1 MMRVRVRTPSRLHFS
16 MVDLRGD
23 LGRIYGSAGV
33 AIDRP
38 NIVLEAE
45 PAPRLTVTGFRA
57 ERARE
62 YADTVLEESGITGGA
77 KVNIVSDMPEHSGF
91 GSGTQ
96 LALAVGTA
104 ISEIH
109 GLDYSPER
117 LALLLNRSRRSGVGT
132 YAFKHGGFIVDGGHR
147 VGTTGDFPPLIFR
160 HDFPEDWLFII
171 GLPDTAQGSS
181 GKREVDAFKNLEPP
195 PTCLAGDVARIL
207 LMQMIPALLE
217 EDAEAFGAA
226 MTGLDLKFG
235 EHWKEV
241 QGGLYSSPVIEKGVE
256 FLLKTGAL
264 GAGQSSWGPAF
275 YGLVQGEG
283 RAEDVRSQLE
293 GFLNEG
299 GRSGTAFV
307 AHAQNEGAE
316 VTVTE

>member
-1 MMRVRVRTPSRLHFS
+1 MRVKVRTPSRLHFS

-23 LGRIYGSAGV
+23 LGRIFGSVGV
-33 AIDRP
+33 TIDRP
-38 NIVLEAE
+38 NIILKAE

-62 YADTVLEESGITGGA
+62 YAETVLEESGVTGGA
-77 KVNIVSDMPEHSGF
+77 KIYVVSDMLEHSGF

-109 GLDYSPER
+109 GLDQTPES
-117 LALLLNRSRRSGVGT
+117 LALLLNRSRRSGVGI
-132 YAFKHGGFIVDGGHR
+132 YAFKQGGFIVDGGHR
-147 VGTTGDFPPLIFR
+147 VGTTGDIPPLIFR
-160 HDFPEDWLFII
+160 HDFPEDWLFVI
-171 GLPDTAQGSS
+171 GLPDAAPGSS
-181 GKREVDAFKNLEPP
+181 GKLEVDAFRNLEPP
-195 PTCLAGDVARIL
+195 PTVLAGDVSRIL

-226 MTGLDLKFG
+226 MTSLDLKFG

-241 QGGLYSSPVIEKGVE
+241 QGGLYSSPVIEEGAE
-256 FLLKTGAL
+256 FLLETGAL
-264 GAGQSSWGPAF
+264 GVGQSSWGPAF

-299 GRSGTAFV
+299 DRSGAAFV

>member
-1 MMRVRVRTPSRLHFS
+1 MRVKVRTPSRLHFS

-23 LGRIYGSAGV
+23 LGRIFGSVGV
-33 AIDRP
+33 TIDRP
-38 NIVLEAE
+38 NIGLEAE
-45 PAPRLTVTGFRA
+45 PSPQLTTSGFRLERVRKFA
-57 ERARE
+57 E
-62 YADTVLEESGITGGA
+62 TVLEESGVTGGA
-77 KVNIVSDMPEHSGF
+77 KINVVSDMLEHSGF

-109 GLDYSPER
+109 DLDYSPES
-117 LALLLNRSRRSGVGT
+117 LALLLNRSSRSGVGT
-132 YAFKHGGFIVDGGHR
+132 YAFKHGGFIVDGGHK
-147 VGTTGDFPPLIFR
+147 VGTTGDIPPLLLR
-160 HDFPEDWLFII
+160 HDFPEDWLFVI

-181 GKREVDAFKNLEPP
+181 GKLEVDAFKNLEPP
-195 PTCLAGDVARIL
+195 PTILAGDVSRIL

-226 MTGLDLKFG
+226 MTSLDLKFG

-241 QGGLYSSPVIEKGVE
+241 QGGLYSSPAIEEGVE

>member
-1 MMRVRVRTPSRLHFS
+1 
-16 MVDLRGD
+16 
-23 LGRIYGSAGV
+23 
-33 AIDRP
+33 
-38 NIVLEAE
+38 
-45 PAPRLTVTGFRA
+45 
-57 ERARE
+57 
-62 YADTVLEESGITGGA
+62 
-77 KVNIVSDMPEHSGF
+77 
-91 GSGTQ
+91 
-96 LALAVGTA
+96 
-104 ISEIH
+104 
-109 GLDYSPER
+109 
-117 LALLLNRSRRSGVGT
+117 
-132 YAFKHGGFIVDGGHR
+132 
-147 VGTTGDFPPLIFR
+147 
-160 HDFPEDWLFII
+160 EDWLFVI

-195 PTCLAGDVARIL
+195 PTVLAGDVARIL

-235 EHWKEV
+235 EHWREV
-241 QGGLYSSPVIEKGVE
+241 QGGLFSSPVIEEGVE
-256 FLLKTGAL
+256 FLLETGAL

-299 GRSGTAFV
+299 GKSGTAFV

>member
-1 MMRVRVRTPSRLHFS
+1 MKVRVRTPSRLHFS

-62 YADTVLEESGITGGA
+62 YADTVLEESGITCGA

-96 LALAVGTA
+96 LALAVGAA

-117 LALLLNRSRRSGVGT
+117 LAVLLNRSRRSGVGT

-147 VGTTGDFPPLIFR
+147 VGTTRDLPPLIFR
-160 HDFPEDWLFII
+160 HDIPDDWLFVI
-171 GLPDTAQGSS
+171 GLPDAAQGSS
-181 GKREVDAFKNLEPP
+181 GKLEVDAFKNLEPP
-195 PTCLAGDVARIL
+195 PTALVGDVARIL

-217 EDAEAFGAA
+217 GDADAFGAA
-226 MTGLDLKFG
+226 MTSLDLKFG

-241 QGGLYSSPVIEKGVE
+241 QGGLYSSPVIEEGVE
-256 FLLKTGAL
+256 FLLESGAL

-275 YGLVQGEG
+275 YGLVQGEVQ
-283 RAEDVRSQLE
+283 AEDVRSQLT
-293 GFLNEG
+293 GFLNEE

-307 AHAQNEGAE
+307 AHALNEGAE

>member
-1 MMRVRVRTPSRLHFS
+1 MRVKVRTPSRLHFS

-23 LGRIYGSAGV
+23 LGRIFGSVGV

-45 PAPRLTVTGFRA
+45 PAPHLTTSGFRMERVRKFA
-57 ERARE
+57 E
-62 YADTVLEESGITGGA
+62 TVLEKLGVTGGA
-77 KVNIVSDMPEHSGF
+77 KINVVSDILEHSGF

-104 ISEIH
+104 ISEIY
-109 GLDYSPER
+109 GLDQTPES

-147 VGTTGDFPPLIFR
+147 VGTTGDIPPLIFR
-160 HDFPEDWLFII
+160 HDFPEDWLFVI
-171 GLPDTAQGSS
+171 GLPDTAPGSS
-181 GKREVDAFKNLEPP
+181 GKFEVDAFKNLEPP
-195 PTCLAGDVARIL
+195 PTVLAGDISRIL
-207 LMQMIPALLE
+207 LMQMIPAVLE
-217 EDAEAFGAA
+217 EDTEAFGTA
-226 MTGLDLKFG
+226 MTSLDLKFG

-241 QGGLYSSPVIEKGVE
+241 QEGLYSSPVIEEGVE
-256 FLLKTGAL
+256 FLLETGAL

-299 GRSGTAFV
+299 GRRGTAFAV
-307 AHAQNEGAE
+307 HAQNEGAE

>member
-1 MMRVRVRTPSRLHFS
+1 MMKVRVRTPSRLHFS

-23 LGRIYGSAGV
+23 LGRIFGSVGV

-38 NIVLEAE
+38 NIVLKAE
-45 PAPRLTVTGFRA
+45 PAPRLTVKGFRM
-57 ERARE
+57 ERARKFAE
-62 YADTVLEESGITGGA
+62 TVLEESGITGGA
-77 KVNIVSDMPEHSGF
+77 KVNIASDMPEHRGF

-96 LALAVGTA
+96 LALAMGTA

-147 VGTTGDFPPLIFR
+147 VGTTGDHPPLIFR
-160 HDFPEDWLFII
+160 HDIPEDWLFVI
-171 GLPDTAQGSS
+171 GLPDAAQGSS
-181 GKREVDAFKNLEPP
+181 GKLEVDAFKNLEPP
-195 PTCLAGDVARIL
+195 PTVLAGDISRIL

-217 EDAEAFGAA
+217 GDAEAFGAA
-226 MTGLDLKFG
+226 MTSLDLKFG
-235 EHWKEV
+235 EHWRKV
-241 QGGLYSSPVIEKGVE
+241 QGGLYSSPVIEEGVE
-256 FLLKTGAL
+256 FLLETGAL

-275 YGLVQGEG
+275 YGLVQGEE
-283 RAEDVRSQLE
+283 RAEDVRSQLA
-293 GFLNEG
+293 GFLNED